1 MTLETYL
8 INVLLQIPD
17 TAFTAVV
24 LDKSVNGGGLQRH
37 ISILEARSFLSLRAE
52 ILVGN
57 DGLLFRDVT
66 ANFEDF
72 HTVEKWCGNSVED
85 ISSADEE
92 DPGKV
97 NRYIHAEDNTSE
109 RSLWPT
115 KQQTH

>member
-72 HTVEKWCGNSVED
+72 HTIEKWSGNSIED
-85 ISSADEE
+85 VGSTDEE
-92 DPGKV
+92 DPRKV

-109 RSLWPT
+109 RFLWPT
-115 KQQTH
+115 T